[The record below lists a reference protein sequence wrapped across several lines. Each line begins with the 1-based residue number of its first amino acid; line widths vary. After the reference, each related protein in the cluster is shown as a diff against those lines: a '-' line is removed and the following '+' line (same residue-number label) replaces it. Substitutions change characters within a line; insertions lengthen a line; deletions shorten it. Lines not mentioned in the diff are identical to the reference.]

1 MAETK
6 RPAKEVIEAM
16 GAQHVYIGRPWPVW
30 PTHVRITVGTQDE
43 MAQFQ
48 SAYQRVMSNAV
59 ATGWEPR
66 KTRSR
71 GLDGVVLPAR
81 AGDYS

>member
-1 MAETK
+1 VASLADACEDY
-6 RPAKEVIEAM
+6 RGHA
-16 GAQHVYIGRPWPVW
+16 
-30 PTHVRITVGTQDE
+30 TVGTQDE

-71 GLDGVVLPAR
+71 GLDGVLLPAR